1 MKGYIETIINGLK
14 AWVENGLTRLSNHIA
29 SVKKQN
35 EQDIAGLSK
44 KVEQNAKDISERAT
58 IADPVFTGKFV
69 QNPYDGYRGGAYSH
83 AEGVRTRAGG
93 ESSHAEGCKTDAAG
107 NYSHAE
113 GYDTRAYWN
122 SAHAEG
128 EGTYTVCPAQHVQ
141 GRFNFTP
148 NDETIGDDKYAHIVG
163 NGTSD
168 TARSN
173 AHTLDWNGVP
183 WFQGRPQF
191 GGNAQDDESQQVMAN
206 GDTEITLKSADGTA
220 HKVTATD
227 DGGLAVDG
235 IPQGEKGE
243 DGKTPVKGTDYW
255 TASDKQEIVDEVL
268 GEIPS
273 GSSGSDLS
281 LGMTGATAGQIAKIA
296 AVDETGKPTAWS
308 PANLVSGEVSDLTE
322 FTYIHLL
329 SETTTEEQEVI
340 AIDLS
345 DEILEKLEQ
354 AEQWLLEVY
363 MPLSG
368 TTNEQESVGNVRAG
382 IYRNYELVQFCKDI
396 PAIPTTS
403 VSFMTAS
410 IISARLVK
418 GIHERSFAEQIVC
431 TNREYMVDTDTIVKG
446 TLLEPLK
453 TGDRL
458 RILDT
463 TYSYLMPAGTKV
475 DLYAIGRRKVV
486 EMDDVEIETGGFK
499 TTTYYS
505 NPVDTVVY
513 VDSGAIDTVVTSTVA
528 EAAVKSGLVFIQ
540 AVPSG
545 DVEMVVGY
553 TKDSNGAVW
562 LVTKDNKWQT
572 VNK

>member
-1 MKGYIETIINGLK
+1 MKDYIETIINGLK

-29 SVKKQN
+29 AVKKQN

-44 KVEQNAKDISERAT
+44 KVEQNTKDISERAT
-58 IADPVFTGKFV
+58 IADPVFIGKFI
-69 QNPYDGYRGGAYSH
+69 QNPYDGYKGGKYSHAEGQFSRAEGECTHAEGIETLANEDGAHAEGYHTTASGMYSHAEGFRTQASGGYSHAEGEDTRASGGESHAEGHNTRATGGTSHAEGGNTSAEGPHSH

-93 ESSHAEGCKTDAAG
+93 ESSHAEGYKTNASGD
-107 NYSHAE
+107 YSHAE

-148 NDETIGDDKYAHIVG
+148 NDETIWDDKYAHIVG
-163 NGTSD
+163 NGVSD
-168 TARSN
+168 TERSN
-173 AHTLDWNGVP
+173 AHTLDWHGVP

-191 GGNAQDDESQQVMAN
+191 GGNAQDDDSQQVMAN

-227 DGGLAVDG
+227 DGKLSVDG

-243 DGKTPVKGTDYW
+243 DGKTLVKGTDYW

-273 GSSGSDLS
+273 G
-281 LGMTGATAGQIAKIA
+281 
-296 AVDETGKPTAWS
+296 
-308 PANLVSGEVSDLTE
+308 
-322 FTYIHLL
+322 
-329 SETTTEEQEVI
+329 
-340 AIDLS
+340 
-345 DEILEKLEQ
+345 
-354 AEQWLLEVY
+354 
-363 MPLSG
+363 
-368 TTNEQESVGNVRAG
+368 
-382 IYRNYELVQFCKDI
+382 
-396 PAIPTTS
+396 
-403 VSFMTAS
+403 
-410 IISARLVK
+410 
-418 GIHERSFAEQIVC
+418 
-431 TNREYMVDTDTIVKG
+431 
-446 TLLEPLK
+446 
-453 TGDRL
+453 
-458 RILDT
+458 
-463 TYSYLMPAGTKV
+463 
-475 DLYAIGRRKVV
+475 
-486 EMDDVEIETGGFK
+486 GFK

-505 NPVDTVVY
+505 NPVEPVVY
-513 VDSGAIDTVVTSTVA
+513 VDSGATDTVVTSSAA

-540 AVPSG
+540 AVPGG

-572 VNK
+572 VNT